1 MQIRAWWDVSSA
13 HLPPGGAA
21 AQRDKG
27 GWIISNH
34 AQPLRALQAY
44 ERKKQPDTCTTHA
57 LAGQDAQYASPTDI
71 PYERDAFHDE
81 DPYTLYESAAKLRN
95 G

>member
-1 MQIRAWWDVSSA
+1 MQIRVRWDVSSA

-27 GWIISNH
+27 GWIIRNH

-57 LAGQDAQYASPTDI
+57 LAGQDAQYAFPTEI
-71 PYERDAFHDE
+71 YCTREMPFMM
-81 DPYTLYESAAKLRN
+81 RN
-95 G
+95 LIHCMKVLPS